1 MTIFF
6 SAAHIAN
13 AFGSLIAAGILNGL
27 DGNRGLSAWRWLY
40 IIEGAISVFLG
51 FIAWYLLPDFPENW
65 RALSPE
71 MRHVAIRR
79 MALQAAESDLD
90 EGNAS
95 SQLTGLK
102 LAFADPKLYLFAGMY
117 ICMVGSFGFT
127 NFFPTLTS
135 SLGYSHT
142 ISLLLAAPPFI
153 FMTLYS
159 FLHSLLSDRL
169 QSRFWFFIYPIPIAI
184 AGLLLFMTTDSLA
197 AKYVATF
204 LMMFCVCMN
213 GTTLSWAA
221 SSMPRPPAKR
231 AVAYAFMNGVGNTTG
246 IWTPFTYRD
255 QDWPYYRLALGICIG
270 LQAGAA
276 VLGTWLR
283 FVLVRENKRL
293 EREEREAVQGLQG
306 GIASGITGFRYI
318 L

>member
-1 MTIFF
+1 
-6 SAAHIAN
+6 
-13 AFGSLIAAGILNGL
+13 
-27 DGNRGLSAWRWLY
+27 
-40 IIEGAISVFLG
+40 
-51 FIAWYLLPDFPENW
+51 
-65 RALSPE
+65 